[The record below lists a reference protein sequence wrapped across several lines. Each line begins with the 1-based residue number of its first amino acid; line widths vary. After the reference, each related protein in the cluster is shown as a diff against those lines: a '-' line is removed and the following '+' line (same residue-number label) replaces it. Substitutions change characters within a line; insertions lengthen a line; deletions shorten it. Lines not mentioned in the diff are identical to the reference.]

1 MTVVGV
7 VLVSGDAIESAR
19 LGGATLID
27 HAVSALRG
35 SGVVDVVSVLS
46 PPLPLAPSGP
56 SADSPSLVDGVEI
69 VVLHDAHRPLA
80 PAALVA
86 SVVAAVRAGAD
97 AAVPVVEV
105 TETVKE
111 VDAGGR
117 IVRTVP
123 RDELVQVQFPRAV
136 RPAALRPDGS
146 VAPDARTVTVTGAA
160 DAFPVRDELDLEL
173 AAAVLAARD
182 GAAARPGRGPAGR

>member
-1 MTVVGV
+1 VTVAGV
-7 VLVSGDAIESAR
+7 VLVSGDEIESAR
-19 LGGATLID
+19 LGGTTLID

-46 PPLPLAPSGP
+46 PG
-56 SADSPSLVDGVEI
+56 SPASSVSSVAGVEI
-69 VVLHDAHRPLA
+69 VVLHDPHRPLA
-80 PAALVA
+80 PASLVTA
-86 SVVAAVRAGAD
+86 VVAAVRAGAE

-123 RDELVQVQFPRAV
+123 RDEIVQLQYPRAV
-136 RPAALRPDGS
+136 RPAVLRPDGS
-146 VAPDARTVTVTGAA
+146 IAPGARTVTVPGAA
-160 DAFPVRDELDLEL
+160 DAFRVGDRLDLEL
-173 AAAVLAARD
+173 AAAVLAARS
-182 GAAARPGRGPAGR
+182 

>member
-19 LGGATLID
+19 LGGSTLID

-46 PPLPLAPSGP
+46 PPLSLSFPVSLA
-56 SADSPSLVDGVEI
+56 DGVEV
-69 VVLHDAHRPLA
+69 VVLHDPHRPLA
-80 PAALVA
+80 PASLVTA
-86 SVVAAVRAGAD
+86 VVAAVRAGAD

-123 RDELVQVQFPRAV
+123 RDELVQLQYPRAV
-136 RPAALRPDGS
+136 RPSALRPDGS
-146 VAPDARTVTVTGAA
+146 VAPDARTVTVPGVA
-160 DAFPVRDELDLEL
+160 DAFPIRDELDLDL
-173 AAAVLAARD
+173 AAAVLATRS
-182 GAAARPGRGPAGR
+182 

>member
-7 VLVSGDAIESAR
+7 VLVSGDEIESAR
-19 LGGATLID
+19 LDGTTLID

-46 PPLPLAPSGP
+46 APFSE
-56 SADSPSLVDGVEI
+56 SFVDGVEV
-69 VVLHDAHRPLA
+69 VVLHDPHRPLA
-80 PAALVA
+80 PASLVTA
-86 SVVAAVRAGAD
+86 VVAAVRAGAD
-97 AAVPVVEV
+97 AAVPVIEV

-111 VDAGGR
+111 VDTGGR

-123 RDELVQVQFPRAV
+123 RDELVQLQHPRAV
-136 RPAALRPDGS
+136 RPWALQSDGS
-146 VAPDARTVTVTGAA
+146 IAPGARTVTVPGTA

-173 AAAVLAARD
+173 AAAVLAAR
-182 GAAARPGRGPAGR
+182 A

>member
-19 LGGATLID
+19 LGGTTLID
-27 HAVSALRG
+27 HAVSALRA

-46 PPLPLAPSGP
+46 PPLSLPLPGSGG
-56 SADSPSLVDGVEI
+56 VDV
-69 VVLHDAHRPLA
+69 VVLHDPHRPLA
-80 PAALVA
+80 PASLVTA
-86 SVVAAVRAGAD
+86 VVAAVRDGAD

-123 RDELVQVQFPRAV
+123 RDELVQLQYPRAV
-136 RPAALRPDGS
+136 RPSALRPDGS
-146 VAPDARTVTVTGAA
+146 FASEARTVTVPGVV
-160 DAFPVRDELDLEL
+160 DAFPVRDERDLEL
-173 AAAVLAARD
+173 AAAVLAAR
-182 GAAARPGRGPAGR
+182 A